1 MGKRATRRRRGGVIA
16 SRSEVS
22 HQEFINAAIAGD
34 VETIDRYLKQPDA
47 EVDVQ
52 VNYSNTALILAA
64 FNGHT
69 EAAIRLIKAGA
80 NVNEVDYNGNTV
92 LINAAYKGLIS
103 VCKYLLDAGA
113 DVNAVGYHRTT
124 ALITA
129 AYEGH
134 GVVCSILIRYGA
146 ALDMMDDDGDTAF
159 TAASSKGHLDCVRR
173 LHRAGAD
180 VNSAN
185 RDGITALELAAHY
198 VKPDVVS
205 YLISEGAD
213 VSVLQREHLNIIDD
227 RTSSDSS
234 DDNLGGLTSML
245 GNTMTVS
252 GKRRGMFSNNQGRSR
267 KIRRTIKNSDK
278 NEKIRRNENS
288 NIMNTV

>member
-1 MGKRATRRRRGGVIA
+1 MGKRFTRRRGGVIS
-16 SRSEVS
+16 SRSLVND
-22 HQEFINAAIAGD
+22 QEFINAAIAGD

-69 EAAIRLIKAGA
+69 EACIRLIKAGA

-92 LINAAYKGLIS
+92 LINAAYRGLIS

-113 DVNAVGYHRTT
+113 DVNAQGHDRTT

-159 TAASSKGHLDCVRR
+159 TAAASRGHLDVVRR

-180 VNSAN
+180 INSAN
-185 RDGITALELAAHY
+185 RDGITALELAAHH
-198 VKPDVVS
+198 VRPDVVS

-213 VSVLQREHLNIIDD
+213 VSVLQHEHLNIMNKG
-227 RTSSDSS
+227 TSSNSS
-234 DDNLGGLTSML
+234 DDNLSGLTSML

-252 GKRRGMFSNNQGRSR
+252 GKRRGVFNNNQGRAR
-267 KIRRTIKNSDK
+267 KIRRTIKNK
-278 NEKIRRNENS
+278 NQNIRRNENS